1 MTSLP
6 NNDLG
11 FGLERESDYSNEP
24 KKKKYDR
31 NMIFANQKIQEI
43 SIDTG
48 DASLDKSGGSIMNKK
63 RKKKNRDTDDSSYSE
78 RKEARK
84 TVKDYDINV
93 ILTDQEKPSL
103 ILYKYRWVVLF
114 TFFLTSSS
122 TGVLTGSLST
132 NRDIIVKFQ
141 TDLTKSTI

>member
-6 NNDLG
+6 NYDKG
-11 FGLERESDYSNEP
+11 FGLERESDYSNDP

-31 NMIFANQKIQEI
+31 NMIFSNQKIQEM

-48 DASLDKSGGSIMNKK
+48 DASLEKSNSIMNKK

-141 TDLTKSTI
+141 NDLTKSTI

>member
-6 NNDLG
+6 NFDKG

-31 NMIFANQKIQEI
+31 NMIFGNQKIQEI

-48 DASLDKSGGSIMNKK
+48 DGSFDKSGGSIMNKK

-93 ILTDQEKPSL
+93 LLTDQEKPSL
-103 ILYKYRWVVLF
+103 ILYKYRWVVLLV
-114 TFFLTSSS
+114 FFLTSSS

-132 NRDIIVKFQ
+132 NR
-141 TDLTKSTI
+141 

>member
-1 MTSLP
+1 
-6 NNDLG
+6 
-11 FGLERESDYSNEP
+11 
-24 KKKKYDR
+24 
-31 NMIFANQKIQEI
+31 MIFGNQKIQEI

-48 DASLDKSGGSIMNKK
+48 DGSIDKSGGSIMNKK

-103 ILYKYRWVVLF
+103 ILYKYRWVVLLV
-114 TFFLTSSS
+114 FFLTSSS

-132 NRDIIVKFQ
+132 NR
-141 TDLTKSTI
+141 